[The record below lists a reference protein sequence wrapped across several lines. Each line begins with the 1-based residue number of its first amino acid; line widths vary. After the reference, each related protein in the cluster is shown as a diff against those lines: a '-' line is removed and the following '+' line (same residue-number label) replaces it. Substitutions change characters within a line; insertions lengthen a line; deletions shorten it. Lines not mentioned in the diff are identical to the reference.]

1 MTHQGAFND
10 GKTAARRNVT
20 LLIDGDA
27 LLICRADDGTEA
39 ARWPLVE
46 IRRIGTSSE
55 RPQRFRKINDD
66 ARLTLNT
73 DDDGTWLATACPKL
87 NKRDAGRVR
96 WPVWTGA
103 GVLAV
108 ISVLGLVF
116 FLLPGAAALLT
127 GAIPVSLEMRIGSA
141 YRDQLLDLAARFDGN
156 GSPVQCRNPDGLRI
170 LQKRADEIASLVE
183 SPFPIQITVVRFP
196 IANAFAL
203 PGGHVLILSELIK
216 TAKSGDEV
224 IGVLAHEIAHVVRRD
239 AMQASMKSAGSA
251 LLVSLLIGDVVG
263 GAMLAGGASAIIE
276 GGYSRDAE
284 AASDFIAV
292 TALNQLGLS
301 ARPLADFLERIEKDE
316 DSSNI
321 MPTFLSTHP
330 SGTDRARDI
339 RALSQ
344 AVGRAMNAYDWRTL
358 QKICD

>member
-10 GKTAARRNVT
+10 GKTAARRHVT
-20 LLIDGDA
+20 LTVNGDA
-27 LLICRADDGTEA
+27 LVIRHSDGAEA
-39 ARWPLVE
+39 ARWPLAD
-46 IRRIGTSSE
+46 IRRIGTPSE
-55 RPQRFRKINDD
+55 RPLRFRSINDD

-73 DDDGTWLATACPKL
+73 DDDGAWLAAVCPNLK
-87 NKRDAGRVR
+87 KRDAGRVR
-96 WPVWTGA
+96 WPVWAGA
-103 GVLAV
+103 GVFAV

-116 FLLPGAAALLT
+116 FLLPGAAGLLT
-127 GAIPVSLEMRIGSA
+127 QAVPVSLETRIGDA
-141 YRDQLLDLAARFDGN
+141 YRDQLLDLATRIDKG
-156 GSPVQCRNPDGLRI
+156 GKPVQCRNADGLRI
-170 LQKRADEIASLVE
+170 LQKRADEVASLLE
-183 SPFPIQITVVRFP
+183 SPFPVHVTVVRFP
-196 IANAFAL
+196 VANAFAL
-203 PGGHVLILSELIK
+203 PGGHILILSELIK

-239 AMQASMKSAGSA
+239 AMQASLKSAGSA

-292 TALNQLGLS
+292 TALNQLGLN
-301 ARPLADFLERIEKDE
+301 ARPLADFLERIEKEAGTNDF
-316 DSSNI
+316 

-330 SGTDRARDI
+330 TGVDRARDI

-344 AVGRAMNAYDWRTL
+344 GVGRAMSAYDWRTL

>member
-1 MTHQGAFND
+1 MPHQGAFND
-10 GKTAARRNVT
+10 GKTAARRDVT
-20 LLIDGDA
+20 LAIEGDA
-27 LLICRADDGTEA
+27 LVIHHSDANHA
-39 ARWPLVE
+39 ARWPLVD
-46 IRRIGTSSE
+46 IRRIGTTAE
-55 RPQRFRKINDD
+55 RPQRFRTTNDD
-66 ARLTLNT
+66 ARLTLNA
-73 DDDGTWLATACPKL
+73 DDGAWLAAACPNL

-103 GVLAV
+103 GVFAV

-127 GAIPVSLEMRIGSA
+127 GAIPVSLETRIGGA
-141 YRDQLLDLAARFDGN
+141 YRDQLLDLAARVDEG
-156 GSPVQCRNPDGLRI
+156 GKPVQCRNADALRI
-170 LQKRADEIASLVE
+170 LQKRADAIASLME
-183 SPFPIQITVVRFP
+183 SPFPIQITVVQFP

-203 PGGHVLILSELIK
+203 PGGHILILSELIK

-239 AMQASMKSAGSA
+239 AMQASMKNAGSA

-301 ARPLADFLERIEKDE
+301 ARPLADFLERIEKDD
-316 DSSNI
+316 DSSDF

-330 SGTDRARDI
+330 AGADRARDI

-344 AVGRAMNAYDWRTL
+344 GVGRAMSAYDWRTL

>member
-1 MTHQGAFND
+1 MPHQGAFND
-10 GKTAARRNVT
+10 GKTAARRDVT
-20 LLIDGDA
+20 LAIEGDA
-27 LLICRADDGTEA
+27 LVIHHSDANHA
-39 ARWPLVE
+39 ARWPLVD
-46 IRRIGTSSE
+46 IRRIGTTAE
-55 RPQRFRKINDD
+55 RPQRFRTTNDD
-66 ARLTLNT
+66 ARLTLNA
-73 DDDGTWLATACPKL
+73 DDGAWLAAACPNL

-103 GVLAV
+103 GVFAV

-127 GAIPVSLEMRIGSA
+127 GAIPVSLETRIGGA
-141 YRDQLLDLAARFDGN
+141 YRDQLLDLAARVDEG
-156 GSPVQCRNPDGLRI
+156 GKPVQCRNADALRI
-170 LQKRADEIASLVE
+170 LQKRADAIASLME
-183 SPFPIQITVVRFP
+183 SPFPIQITVVQFP

-203 PGGHVLILSELIK
+203 PGGHILSELIK

-239 AMQASMKSAGSA
+239 AMQASMKNAGSA

-301 ARPLADFLERIEKDE
+301 ARPLADFLERIEKDD
-316 DSSNI
+316 DSSDF

-330 SGTDRARDI
+330 AGADRARDI

-344 AVGRAMNAYDWRTL
+344 GVGRAMSAYDWRTL